1 MTFSWQLCFIDNYV
15 MARYYGSELTND
27 VCCLQPSMMT
37 QRHRESVT
45 SPSDVIAWRHHVF
58 LEHPSRRISLE
69 RDGLEIWS
77 NYNVKTKKEI
87 GKQRTVLKEMVVRGR
102 EKKRKWTT
110 IMCTVEMKGRALG
123 SWSEEFLF
131 LRRYMT
137 VATMCQPA
145 KHTCRPWVYLINYQ
159 SPWQRGSFWL
169 TLALAAYFNI
179 KVKRHRA
186 LHRHRHSHHHHHH
199 HLHHHHYH

>member
-58 LEHPSRRISLE
+58 LEHPSWRISLE

-102 EKKRKWTT
+102 EKNENGQPSCARWKW
-110 IMCTVEMKGRALG
+110 KGGLWEVG
-123 SWSEEFLF
+123 
-131 LRRYMT
+131 
-137 VATMCQPA
+137 A
-145 KHTCRPWVYLINYQ
+145 KNFYFFVVTWLL
-159 SPWQRGSFWL
+159 QRCASQLSTPVGLEYTW
-169 TLALAAYFNI
+169 
-179 KVKRHRA
+179 
-186 LHRHRHSHHHHHH
+186 
-199 HLHHHHYH
+199 